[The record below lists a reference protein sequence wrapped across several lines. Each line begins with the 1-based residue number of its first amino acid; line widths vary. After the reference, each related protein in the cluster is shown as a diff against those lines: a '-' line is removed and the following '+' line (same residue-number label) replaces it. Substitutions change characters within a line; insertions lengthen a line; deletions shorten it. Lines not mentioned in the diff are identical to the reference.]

1 MLPLMK
7 TAPMSDMGRKPN
19 TVLEMTK
26 SGPVV
31 LMARSDPAAILVS
44 PEEWNRIAEELRR
57 LRVIA
62 EARRIEERTNAAD
75 AWVRDDELMAQLA
88 ARGVHVGD

>member
-7 TAPMSDMGRKPN
+7 TAPVSDMGRKPSN
-19 TVLEMTK
+19 VLEMTK
-26 SGPVV
+26 SGPVA

-57 LRVIA
+57 LRILA
-62 EARRIEERTNAAD
+62 EARQIEARTNAAGT
-75 AWVRDDELMAQLA
+75 WISDDDLVAQLA
-88 ARGVHVGD
+88 ERGIHVDD